1 MKSRDFFLTSVQGDH
16 PGLGIAEDTRKTA
29 VGPEAREGVETC
41 ESGFGFHNSQTLPLS
56 PKPVK
61 FSKNVFPM
69 KRAKN
74 DPQ

>member
-1 MKSRDFFLTSVQGDH
+1 MKSRGFFLTSVQGND
-16 PGLGIAEDTRKTA
+16 PGMRIAEYAGKTA
-29 VGPEAREGVETC
+29 IGPEAGEGVETC
-41 ESGFGFHNSQTLPLS
+41 ESGFGFHNAQTLLLS

-61 FSKNVFPM
+61 FSKSVFPM